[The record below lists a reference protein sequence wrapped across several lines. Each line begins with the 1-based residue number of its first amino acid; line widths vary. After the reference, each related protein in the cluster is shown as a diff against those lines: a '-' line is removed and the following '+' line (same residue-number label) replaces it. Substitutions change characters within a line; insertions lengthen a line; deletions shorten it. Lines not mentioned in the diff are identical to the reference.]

1 MNGQRLQGV
10 LAPVAGL
17 GVGYLAWIGTVAA
30 VAATVPV
37 HLWVVVTAVALVLLG
52 TAAFLLGRR
61 SATRAARQF
70 FWWSP
75 LLPALASLYVLALLA
90 F

>member
-1 MNGQRLQGV
+1 MNRQRLQGV

-17 GVGYLAWIGTVAA
+17 AVGYLAWIGTIAA
-30 VAATVPV
+30 VTATTPV
-37 HLWVVVTAVALVLLG
+37 HLWVAVTAVALVLLG
-52 TAAFLLGRR
+52 AAAFILGRR
-61 SATRAARQF
+61 SATRAARRF

-75 LLPALASLYVLALLA
+75 LLPALASVYVLGLMA